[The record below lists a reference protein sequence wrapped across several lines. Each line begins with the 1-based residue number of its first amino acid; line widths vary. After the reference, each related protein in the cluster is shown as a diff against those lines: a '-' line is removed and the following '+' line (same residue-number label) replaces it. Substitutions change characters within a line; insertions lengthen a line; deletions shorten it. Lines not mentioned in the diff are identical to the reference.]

1 MFSLAVVH
9 PHCTVLSADGSNE
22 RLAVRR
28 HHDPFLGGGAERD
41 LLGSSIGV
49 VLPPEVKAIRQ
60 DAEEQPLP
68 VSGPGAGQT
77 FMARRA
83 DHSRTACARKRNY
96 MARRDDA
103 LIIHLDS
110 ED

>member
-9 PHCTVLSADGSNE
+9 PHCTVLGADGSNE

-28 HHDPFLGGGAERD
+28 HRDPFLGGGSERD

-49 VLPPEVKAIRQ
+49 ALPPEVKAIRQ
-60 DAEEQPLP
+60 DGEEQPLP
-68 VSGPGAGQT
+68 VSRPGAGQT
-77 FMARRA
+77 WMVRRA
-83 DHSRTACARKRNY
+83 DDSRTACARKRNH
-96 MARRDDA
+96 MAGRDDA
-103 LIIHLDS
+103 LIVHLDS